1 MPQQSQFDWN
11 KEKMEIFNKLMA
23 RVTKAD
29 LRAQSHQPEKI
40 KRVERQIKTG
50 NCPPQV
56 KEFGVLV
63 HIESPDGGPVGIIH
77 TW

>member
-1 MPQQSQFDWN
+1 MTQRSQFVWN
-11 KEKMEIFNKLMA
+11 DEKLEIFYLLLNGL
-23 RVTKAD
+23 TKKEMKV
-29 LRAQSHQPEKI
+29 RGYHHEKI